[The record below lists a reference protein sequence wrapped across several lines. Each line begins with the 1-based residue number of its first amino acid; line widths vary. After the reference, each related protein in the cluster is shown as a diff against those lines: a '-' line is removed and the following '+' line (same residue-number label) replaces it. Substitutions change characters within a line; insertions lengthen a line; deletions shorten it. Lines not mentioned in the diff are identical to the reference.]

1 LRRDPENKMPK
12 KYHIPVK
19 TAPPRHLPI
28 GKYATVEFRED
39 CAGSCK
45 ACVKKKCVY
54 GIFKENYLHMSTMD
68 EPEYLYACR
77 SCFRCVQECTRGIFS
92 RVINPEYRTLGDAYW
107 RPDIIHRIWYQAHTG
122 KIPVSGAG
130 YRGPFVSGGFDA
142 MWTDMSEIVRPT
154 RDGIHGREYINTCI
168 EISRRISPLKFN
180 RDMSLASET
189 LSIMEIPLPLMF
201 QMPESLIVNQPVIES
216 AARAAQVLGTLMI
229 LRREDYSERLLPY
242 TRHLIPRLTRGNALQ
257 DRQLILNSRAV
268 ELAYDADI
276 EAAVHEIRGINP
288 DVVLMVRVPLD
299 AAAASRAL
307 QLSALEVDTL
317 HFCGDEYGNELNT
330 PQPRFVKEMIREIH
344 LKLVKGSVRQKI
356 NLVFSGGIAMAEHM
370 AKSIICG
377 ADGVVVDF
385 PLLVAL
391 ECRLCYRCRKDLSCP
406 AKIDDTIDPR
416 WGGQR
421 MVNLIG
427 AWHNQ
432 LIEVMGAMGI
442 REARRLRGEIGRSMW
457 FEDLE
462 KENFGPIFGEKK
474 IAGLK

>member
-1 LRRDPENKMPK
+1 MPK
-12 KYHIPVK
+12 KYHIPIK
-19 TAPPRHLPI
+19 TAKPRHHPI
-28 GKYATVEFRED
+28 GKYTTVEFRED

-54 GIFKENYLHMSTMD
+54 GIFEDNYQHMRTMD

-107 RPDIIHRIWYQAHTG
+107 RPDIIHRTWYQAHTG

-130 YRGPFVSGGFDA
+130 YRGPFVSEGFDA

-168 EISRRISPLKFN
+168 ELSRRISPLKFN
-180 RDMSLASET
+180 DDMSLASAT
-189 LSIMEIPLPLMF
+189 TPIMEIPIPLLF
-201 QMPESLIVNQPVIES
+201 QMPENLLVNQPVLES
-216 AARAAQVLGTLMI
+216 AARAAQVLGTLLI
-229 LRREDYSERLLPY
+229 VRPEDYTERLLHYAPN
-242 TRHLIPRLTRGNALQ
+242 LIPRLTGGNALN
-257 DRQLILNSRAV
+257 DKGLILDSRAA
-268 ELAYDADI
+268 ELAYSADI
-276 EAAVHEIRGINP
+276 EDAVHAVRRINP
-288 DVVLMVRVPLD
+288 DIVLIIRMPLD
-299 AAAASRAL
+299 AEAASRAL
-307 QLSALEVDTL
+307 RLSALEVDTL
-317 HFCGDEYGNELNT
+317 HFHCDEYGNELHARR
-330 PQPRFVKEMIREIH
+330 PRFLKEMIREIH
-344 LKLVKGSVRQKI
+344 LKLVEGSARQKI
-356 NLVFSGGIAMAEHM
+356 NLVFSGGIATAEHM

-377 ADGVVVDF
+377 ADGVVVDY

-391 ECRLCYRCRKDLSCP
+391 ECRLCYRCRKDLPCP
-406 AKIDDTIDPR
+406 AKIDDTIDPQ

-421 MVNLIG
+421 MINLVG
-427 AWHNQ
+427 AWQNQ

-442 REARRLRGEIGRSMW
+442 REARRLRGEVGRSMW

-462 KENFGPIFGEKK
+462 EESFGPIFGKRK